1 MRLLG
6 RSRSW
11 VLLVVALVVVMG
23 FAALGC
29 TEVGGTDTGG
39 TTSLPGTATTEAG
52 TATTVADTTAT
63 TAPASTATTVKVDA
77 SEELLSD
84 AHIKAC
90 GIITEVWLDGATRK
104 LKIDYVDF
112 LTGAAADAAAIADGV
127 IVAGEHVDNDYYVS
141 NKNTKLRTFT
151 VSNSVAIT
159 TYSRTPPIDA
169 ADPAVSW
176 NTFSDF
182 WNLIGPPLP
191 ADMGMDVGLWWII
204 RDGNTI
210 ISIEQQWV
218 P

>member
-11 VLLVVALVVVMG
+11 ALLVVALVAVMG
-23 FAALGC
+23 LAALGC

-39 TTSLPGTATTEAG
+39 TTTLPGTATTEAG
-52 TATTVADTTAT
+52 ATTTVADTTST

-84 AHIKAC
+84 GNIKAC
-90 GIITEVWLDGATRK
+90 GIITEVWMDGSVRK

-127 IVAGEHVDNDYYVS
+127 IVAGEHVDNDYYVR
-141 NKNTKLRTFT
+141 NKNPKLRTFT
-151 VSNSVAIT
+151 VSKPVVVI
-159 TYSRTPPIDA
+159 TYSRTPPIDV
-169 ADPAVSW
+169 ADAPVSW
-176 NTFSDF
+176 STFSDF

-191 ADMGMDVGLWWII
+191 ADMGMDLGLWWII
-204 RDGNTI
+204 RDGDTI